1 MQPETFTIRLLP
13 GNEHTV
19 EGNRIGEIRVGS
31 FVERFPVYPFDGSA
45 EDVAARWKGEL
56 RLLID
61 GASAVG
67 LPTASNMTWVLY
79 RAGNEVLVR
88 QMLML
93 PGVGPRLARGGKV
106 VDIPERTAVNED
118 GDRISE
124 WAASIEAVS
133 AFVAA

>member
-13 GNEHTV
+13 AREDAMD
-19 EGNRIGEIRVGS
+19 GNRDGELRVGS
-31 FVERFPVYPFDGSA
+31 FVERFTVYPFEGSV
-45 EDVAARWKGEL
+45 EEVAARWNDEL
-56 RLLID
+56 RLLVN

-79 RAGNEVLVR
+79 RVGNEVLVR

-93 PGVGPRLARGGKV
+93 PGVGPKLVRGGRV
-106 VDIPERTAVNED
+106 VEIPERTNVNED

-124 WAASIEAVS
+124 WTTTVEAVS